1 MFKKFQSS
9 TSNLPSW
16 IANTFSNMFKGY
28 TQVFKFVMNIIY
40 SSHTKDCT
48 CGKKKLLFLSLNMD
62 YTIPLFIHAA
72 LIFVTLYQDSR
83 WFYIENDILALS
95 FTNCVILSN
104 LLKCLCLL
112 LNTKIE
118 IVTVPSHWAFL
129 NIKWKNISRWFR
141 IFQNTK

>member
-1 MFKKFQSS
+1 MQTLSQIRLRDTPRFLNLSW
-9 TSNLPSW
+9 TSFIVVIQRIVL
-16 IANTFSNMFKGY
+16 AG
-28 TQVFKFVMNIIY
+28 
-40 SSHTKDCT
+40 
-48 CGKKKLLFLSLNMD
+48 KKLLFLSLNMD

-95 FTNCVILSN
+95 FTNCVTLSN
-104 LLKCLCLL
+104 FLKCFCLL